1 LANPK
6 AKKAAERSSKMGI
19 VSIWG
24 CLAKATV
31 KGVDRDPGETT
42 PIFNPKRANVSTK
55 IEPQSVLRLRKS
67 IDIYQFSGKG

>member
-1 LANPK
+1 
-6 AKKAAERSSKMGI
+6 MGI
-19 VSIWG
+19 ASIWG
-24 CLAKATV
+24 CLAKAIV

-67 IDIYQFSGKG
+67 IDIYQFSAKVRGQ